1 MKHDLVYELIG
12 GGTSSWPRLREL
24 TRAMSYFE
32 LAEAEQLERLG
43 HRRENMLVALKAE
56 RQLRQG
62 RPDRMLR
69 LHVEANL

>member
-32 LAEAEQLERLG
+32 LAEAEKLERLARSSHHG
-43 HRRENMLVALKAE
+43 F
-56 RQLRQG
+56 G
-62 RPDRMLR
+62 RAGL
-69 LHVEANL
+69 